1 MPLETIIDYQT
12 KCLQNNKP
20 IDFAKFFKVSTAL
33 IEYDSRDLE
42 LCRMNKELNHKLSIE
57 RAKTRRLELE
67 ASKLR
72 LEVEEADRIIHQLEG
87 ENNKIKK
94 NIQI

>member
-20 IDFAKFFKVSTAL
+20 IDFVKFFKVSTAL

-42 LCRMNKELNHKLSIE
+42 LCRMNKELNEKLRVMES
-57 RAKTRRLELE
+57 KNNRLELE
-67 ASKLR
+67 VSKLKS
-72 LEVEEADRIIHQLEG
+72 EVAEADSIIHQLEG
-87 ENNKIKK
+87 ENNNLKK

>member
-20 IDFAKFFKVSTAL
+20 IDFAMFFKVSTAL

-42 LCRMNKELNHKLSIE
+42 LCRMNKELNHKLSVE

-72 LEVEEADRIIHQLEG
+72 AEVEEADRIILELEG
-87 ENNKIKK
+87 QNNNLKK
-94 NIQI
+94 NLSL